1 MIGLVI
7 CTLLICATVIICI
20 LGWKYLDERD
30 DLSYQRWNCLLYT
43 SDAADDLTAVVLWLA
58 ISFIFIPLGGLLLKL
73 VKRILNIINYEEND
87 SESEEEENEEN

>member
-30 DLSYQRWNCLLYT
+30 DLSYQRWNALDTKISNIEELLEKKNGE
-43 SDAADDLTAVVLWLA
+43 
-58 ISFIFIPLGGLLLKL
+58 SFVFLRRKCYLCNRLFELCKALCVIAEDRSPNHYLLHFITH
-73 VKRILNIINYEEND
+73 
-87 SESEEEENEEN
+87 

>member
-30 DLSYQRWNCLLYT
+30 DLSYQRWNALDTKISNIEELLEKKNG
-43 SDAADDLTAVVLWLA
+43 
-58 ISFIFIPLGGLLLKL
+58 FIPLGGLLLKL
-73 VKRILNIINYEEND
+73 VKRIFNIINYEEND

>member
-30 DLSYQRWNCLLYT
+30 DLSYQRCFGTRIGTRVYDVTGDVTENHKWI
-43 SDAADDLTAVVLWLA
+43 SWLEYSNKA
-58 ISFIFIPLGGLLLKL
+58 SKEKITKE
-73 VKRILNIINYEEND
+73 NIMF
-87 SESEEEENEEN
+87 

>member
-30 DLSYQRWNCLLYT
+30 DLSYQGWNALDTKISNIEELLEKK
-43 SDAADDLTAVVLWLA
+43 D
-58 ISFIFIPLGGLLLKL
+58 GG
-73 VKRILNIINYEEND
+73 RG
-87 SESEEEENEEN
+87 